1 MKTYTNMT
9 WPDDPYRTGQQ
20 LYRRPAPRLVAFTVD
35 QATEVN
41 FGWPRAFAI
50 VYLPLHRT
58 QAMTVTEQRLAF
70 GFRAAGIDGGTEAS
84 GMAELADL
92 DLMQARRHAAFL
104 TGYRLTD
111 DLIALQNSAHDDV
124 LRGVAAVTKEWA
136 DRHAPSQGRASMFDC
151 GLDFPNAASLEE
163 ACERSGVSL
172 PTMGCCAQQNTPAGG
187 EHVAAGAVERA
198 LTIALISARYLDR
211 YMWEGTLQTEALM
224 AANAWDCF
232 PGRLTDHETSV
243 QDSRL
248 G

>member
-20 LYRRPAPRLVAFTVD
+20 LYRRPAPRLAAFAVD

-41 FGWPRAFAI
+41 FGWPPAFAI

-58 QAMTVTEQRLAF
+58 QALAVTEQRLAF
-70 GFRAAGIDGGTEAS
+70 GFRAASIDGGVEAS
-84 GMAELADL
+84 GMAKLADL

-104 TGYRLTD
+104 AGYRLID

-124 LRGVAAVTKEWA
+124 LRGVAAVTEEWA
-136 DRHAPSQGRASMFDC
+136 DRHAPSRGKASMFDC
-151 GLDFPNAASLEE
+151 GLDFPSAASLEE
-163 ACERSGVSL
+163 ACERSRVSS
-172 PTMGCCAQQNTPAGG
+172 PTMRGCGQENTSADG
-187 EHVAAGAVERA
+187 EHAAAGAVERA
-198 LTIALISARYLDR
+198 LTIALISARHLNR
-211 YMWEGTLQTEALM
+211 YTWEGTLQTEVLM

-232 PGRLTDHETSV
+232 PRIPTDHEGSV
-243 QDSRL
+243 PDFRL